1 MTSFFIKA
9 PAAFLAIALM
19 LGIGISA
26 TLPFPASLWGY
37 SLALAGVFIIVSV
50 FLRPRRPSL
59 CWYTLILLIA
69 SLGGYRYQAD
79 TKPPQG
85 LARFS
90 PGSIS
95 LRGIVTSDPDSA
107 SRHLRFRLSP
117 DSTPGVGI
125 RVLLRGSAVPVSYG
139 DWVEVKG
146 ELRVPPGQRNPGGFD
161 FRAYLKRNGIYF
173 LLSAKGDRS
182 ISILASRRGNP
193 LVQGV
198 VMPLRRRIHRDF
210 GATLTGEP
218 EALLKGLILGERSD
232 LPHQTLAAFADA
244 GTVHILAVSGFNVGL
259 VVLIF
264 FLFFRSI
271 GFSPTLANLLLVPLL
286 IVYAGLTD
294 FTPSVVRAT
303 IMAVI
308 FIIGFLLERES
319 SPYNLLG
326 LAALVI
332 LLLWPQ
338 ALFDLSFSLSF
349 AATFGIIFLA
359 PRFYGLF
366 PEQVRKSRWGSWL
379 FLPLFVTLS
388 AQMFSTP
395 LILQSFYRLSLV
407 SPLANLIILPL
418 VTLATALGFSQI
430 LSGFLNFSLSRI
442 FAAANWL
449 VLKGIL
455 ASTSFFAHLPYASL
469 RFGLPIVSLLGFYG
483 LLLSAPWIR
492 KRWEARVSVALA
504 ALLVLVPLVW
514 RAARPHSNTLMV
526 TFLDVGQGDAAFLEF
541 PNGRAVLL
549 DGGGAFEGWNAGEW
563 DVAPFLWDR
572 GRNRLDA
579 VVASHLQ
586 QDHVGGLPFI
596 LDHFPVGRVIESE
609 APCSTDAGASLH
621 RTILARSLARSLLA
635 EGDTL
640 LFDPQVSV
648 RALSPSNGIVTSFIN
663 SPKLDPNFSSLV
675 LKVTYGGISFLFC
688 GDLPSEADSMLLNRG
703 FDLCATALKVPHHGS
718 ANASSQDFVEAVCP
732 RVAVFS
738 LAARNLYG
746 FPRSSVVERYRNA
759 GAIVLRTDEQ
769 GAISLWTDGRKLWF
783 FTQAHPETRELLM
796 SDSAKG
802 SGFGVD
808 KRP

>member
-1 MTSFFIKA
+1 MTSFFIKS

-19 LGIGISA
+19 LGMGISA
-26 TLPFPASLWGY
+26 TLSFPASLWGY
-37 SLALAGVFIIVSV
+37 SLALAGLCGIVSV

-59 CWYTLILLIA
+59 SWCTLVLLIA

-79 TKPPQG
+79 TKPPRG

-90 PGSIS
+90 PGPVS

-107 SRHLRFRLSP
+107 SGHLRFRLSP
-117 DSTPGVGI
+117 DSAPGVGI
-125 RVLLRGSAVPVSYG
+125 RVLLRGSAAPVSYG

-146 ELRVPPGQRNPGGFD
+146 ELRALPGQRNPGGFD
-161 FRAYLKRNGIYF
+161 YRAYLRRYGIYF
-173 LLSAKGDRS
+173 LLSAKGDGA
-182 ISILASRRGNP
+182 ISNLASRRGNP

-264 FLFFRSI
+264 FLFFRSM
-271 GFSPTLANLLLVPLL
+271 GLSPTLANLLLVPLL

-349 AATFGIIFLA
+349 AATFGIVFLA

-366 PEQVRKSRWGSWL
+366 PEQVRKSRWGPWL
-379 FLPLFVTLS
+379 LLPLFVTLS

-430 LSGFLNFSLSRI
+430 LSGFLSLSLSRI

-455 ASTSFFAHLPYASL
+455 ASTSFFAHLPSASL
-469 RFGLPIVSLLGFYG
+469 RFGLPVVSLLGFYG

-492 KRWEARVSVALA
+492 KRWEARVSVAFA

-514 RAARPHSNTLMV
+514 RAARPHSNTLRV
-526 TFLDVGQGDAAFLEF
+526 TFLDVGQGDAALLEF

-549 DGGGAFEGWNAGEW
+549 DGGGAYEGWNAGEW

-572 GRNRLDA
+572 GRTRLDG
-579 VVASHLQ
+579 VIASHPH

-596 LDHFPVGRVIESE
+596 LDHFQVGRIIESE
-609 APCSTDAGASLH
+609 APCSTSAGAALH
-621 RTILARSLARSLLA
+621 RTVQARHVPRYLLGA
-635 EGDTL
+635 GDTL
-640 LFDPQVSV
+640 FFDPSV
-648 RALSPSNGIVTSFIN
+648 DVQTLSPSREMVAFMAGA
-663 SPKLDPNFSSLV
+663 PEPDPNLSSLV
-675 LKVTYGGISFLFC
+675 LRVSYRGVSFLFP
-688 GDLPSEADSMLLNRG
+688 GDIPSLADSALLPG
-703 FDLCATALKVPHHGS
+703 HDLGSTVLKVPHHGS
-718 ANASSQDFVEAVCP
+718 SRANSPDFVQAVHPHLALLSLSGSNPQGLP
-732 RVAVFS
+732 R
-738 LAARNLYG
+738 
-746 FPRSSVVERYRNA
+746 PSVLELYRNA

-783 FTQAHPETRELLM
+783 YTQAHPKTRELLK
-796 SDSAKG
+796 SDSGKG